1 MDLVCRYGG
10 EEFVIVMP
18 DTPAL
23 MAAEIA
29 ERLRLDIGE
38 APFELGEDHPEI
50 AVTASLG
57 VATLDGNAGET
68 AATLI
73 KKADTALYEAKAGGR
88 NRVVSKAA

>member
-29 ERLRLDIGE
+29 ERLRFDI
-38 APFELGEDHPEI
+38 ADTPFGLGEGCMEI

-57 VATLDGNAGET
+57 VATLDSDAGET
-68 AATLI
+68 AANLI

-88 NRVVSKAA
+88 NRVVAKAA